1 MNWKNHLGE
10 WYKIPEIKDLVSS
23 PYMKKVLLYLNK
35 EYNNK
40 IIYPKKQKVF
50 KAFKLCNPD
59 KLKVVILGQD
69 PYHDGSATGLAFA
82 NDINKLR
89 LSPSLEKIQDTVETN
104 VYENLNLGFDTTL
117 ESWAEQGVLLLNTS
131 LTVQR
136 DQANSHF
143 KVWKRFTSIILDI
156 ISENYPG
163 TIFMLWGKQA
173 NTYVKGDQYDLRDNC
188 NVLTSIHPAAASYNK
203 VFWECDNFNK
213 ANNIIREQN
222 GQEFCIKW

>member
-1 MNWKNHLGE
+1 MNWKNHLGD
-10 WYKIPEIKDLVSS
+10 WYKIPEIRDLVSS
-23 PYMKKVLLYLNK
+23 PYMRKVLMYLNK
-35 EYNNK
+35 EYDNRL
-40 IIYPKKQKVF
+40 IYPAKSDVF
-50 KAFKLCNPD
+50 KAFKLCSPE

-82 NDINKLR
+82 NGIEKLR
-89 LSPSLEKIQDTVETN
+89 LSPSLEKIQDTVETD

-117 ESWAEQGVLLLNTS
+117 ESWAEQGVLLLNTA

-136 DQANSHF
+136 GQANSHF

-173 NTYVKGDQYDLRDNC
+173 NTYIKGDQYDLRDNC
-188 NVLTSIHPAAASYNK
+188 NVMTASHPAAAAYNK